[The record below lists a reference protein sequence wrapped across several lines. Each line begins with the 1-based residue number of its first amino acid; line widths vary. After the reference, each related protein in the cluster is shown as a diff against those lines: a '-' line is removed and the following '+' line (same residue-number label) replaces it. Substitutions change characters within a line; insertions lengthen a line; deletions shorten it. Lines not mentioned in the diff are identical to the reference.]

1 MSMRGNVSDYVVCRK
16 ELFQK
21 IYKFICFER
30 EQNTYLLRSYAE
42 WGFKLYKFLFGK
54 SKELN
59 IFFIVRFRVPEN
71 FIGHVKTMGSIYK
84 DDRKSY
90 FKIYYV
96 FMKKMALAFKDLDD
110 KNRKEIFLIAKKKI
124 KKIIYISTFR
134 YTHKKTFL
142 LYLLYKFERLK
153 NIILHAIYNIF
164 NFKKIKIHSMLN
176 ENSKIYNY
184 EFKKIINAMLN

>member
-1 MSMRGNVSDYVVCRK
+1 
-16 ELFQK
+16 
-21 IYKFICFER
+21 
-30 EQNTYLLRSYAE
+30 
-42 WGFKLYKFLFGK
+42 
-54 SKELN
+54 
-59 IFFIVRFRVPEN
+59 
-71 FIGHVKTMGSIYK
+71 MGSIYK

-90 FKIYYV
+90 FKTYYV